1 MTSSIDFYNFMTMK
15 LTNINPEEINQLQ
28 FEIAQKVM
36 NDWLDVSGFD
46 IVTELYLTKF
56 KSNYITW
63 EGRMRFL
70 KEPWQS
76 KMRAIPQLQNDGD
89 LEVEIVQI
97 QFVRNEKGWYFDLSG
112 SCFHYWEL
120 SSQCYDWFRTG
131 EKNNYDLFNN
141 RTMNCERK
149 SLQEWF
155 LKFNEYMEKSI
166 MNFRKGF
173 SIVFNK
179 ELENDLEEIKKM
191 NEKIQALNEEKQKLY
206 KRGVAKMEKMFAMAE
221 DF

>member
-1 MTSSIDFYNFMTMK
+1 MK

-28 FEIAQKVM
+28 FEIAQKVL
-36 NDWLDVSGFD
+36 NDWLDASGFD

-70 KEPWQS
+70 KEPWLS
-76 KMRAIPQLQNDGD
+76 KMKSIPQLQNDGD
-89 LEVEIVQI
+89 LEVELVQI

-112 SCFHYWEL
+112 SWFHYWEL

-131 EKNNYDLFNN
+131 EKDNVYVFNN
-141 RTMNCERK
+141 RVMNCERK

-155 LKFNEYMEKSI
+155 LKFDEYMEKSLT
-166 MNFRKGF
+166 NFRKGF

-179 ELENDLEEIKKM
+179 ELENDLAEIKKM
-191 NEKIQALNEEKQKLY
+191 NDKIQALNEEKQKLY
-206 KRGVAKMEKMFAMAE
+206 KRGIAKMEKLFSMAD